1 MRARNPPPTCTS
13 DPHPR
18 GDAACRI
25 LIAMSASPKLRNA
38 KRDAD
43 RWFREQGLP
52 TFVPLRRWFTDLPRR
67 VAPLIAWVAVIG
79 YLFQDGIEVAVD
91 IAQDASAGEATFIT
105 VVVVILLLLSIG
117 LAWTAYLVVRAVL
130 RRLPI
135 VAGTV
140 VALAVIVGCVALML
154 MNDYWVH
161 PDATVG
167 PVLRVLLVIG
177 LCVLVTGMGGG
188 ALISWAARLA
198 VRNASA
204 IGHMA
209 SIALPV
215 ILMLVVFSLFSTEVW
230 QMASALHW
238 SSIALIALVVAVLAG
253 IVVLRVSAS
262 EIDDDAQTPTA
273 EQRAALLVGTPA
285 EHHPAT
291 TAARRPLRAPQRIN
305 ILLAMTVAQLV
316 QALFFA
322 ALLAALLVV
331 IGAIAIPAGVI
342 GIWLGPGNDAQQ
354 FVVEQL
360 QIAGVEL
367 PLTVNLL
374 KATTLLAVIAT
385 LPFVFSAVSEARYRE
400 RFFDPI
406 MADMRRAILVRDAVE
421 TVPSDRAA

>member
-1 MRARNPPPTCTS
+1 MSAPPP
-13 DPHPR
+13 
-18 GDAACRI
+18 
-25 LIAMSASPKLRNA
+25 SPLLRSA

-67 VAPLIAWVAVIG
+67 VAPLLAGVAVLG
-79 YLFQDGIEVAVD
+79 FPLLDGIEFAVD
-91 IAQDASAGEATFIT
+91 IAVEGSDDEATYIVFL
-105 VVVVILLLLSIG
+105 VLLVLAAAIGIPWGCYLL
-117 LAWTAYLVVRAVL
+117 VRTVL
-130 RRLPI
+130 RRLPVGI
-135 VAGTV
+135 GTA
-140 VALAVIVGCVALML
+140 VALAVIAASIALVVI
-154 MNDYWVH
+154 DGYETR

-167 PVLRVLLVIG
+167 PLFRALLVIAV
-177 LCVLVTGMGGG
+177 CVLVTGMGGG

-215 ILMLVVFSLFSTEVW
+215 ILMLVVFAFFSAEVW

-238 SSIALIALVVAVLAG
+238 GSIALVGLVVAVLAG

-262 EIDDDAQTPTA
+262 EIDDDAQTPTE
-273 EQRAALLVGTPA
+273 EQRVALLLDTPA
-285 EHHPAT
+285 EGRPAASGT
-291 TAARRPLRAPQRIN
+291 RPRLRAPQRIN

-322 ALLAALLVV
+322 ALLAALLIV
-331 IGAIAIPAGVI
+331 IGGIAIPTGVV
-342 GIWLGPGNDAQQ
+342 GIWLGTGSEAQPLAVQ
-354 FVVEQL
+354 QL
-360 QIAGVEL
+360 EFFGAEL

-374 KATTLLAVIAT
+374 KAATLLAVIAT

-406 MADMRRAILVRDAVE
+406 MADMRRAILVREAVGA
-421 TVPSDRAA
+421 TPAG

>member
-1 MRARNPPPTCTS
+1 
-13 DPHPR
+13 
-18 GDAACRI
+18 
-25 LIAMSASPKLRNA
+25 MSASPKLRSA

-79 YLFQDGIEVAVD
+79 FPLQGGVNFVVDLAV
-91 IAQDASAGEATFIT
+91 DASAGEDTLIG
-105 VVVVILLLLSIG
+105 ILVAAILAIAAAIAWACYLL
-117 LAWTAYLVVRAVL
+117 VRAAL
-130 RRLPI
+130 RRLP
-135 VAGTV
+135 VGWGT
-140 VALAVIVGCVALML
+140 ALAVAVILGSIAVMITDG
-154 MNDYWVH
+154 YQTQ
-161 PDATVG
+161 PGATVG
-167 PVLRVLLVIG
+167 PVFRALLAIG

-188 ALISWAARLA
+188 ALISWASRLA

-215 ILMLVVFSLFSTEVW
+215 ILMLVVFAFFSAEVW

-238 SSIALIALVVAVLAG
+238 GSIAMVGLVVAVLAG

-262 EIDDDAQTPTA
+262 EIDDDAQAPDE

-285 EHHPAT
+285 ENRTVASG
-291 TAARRPLRAPQRIN
+291 ARQPLRAPQRIN

-322 ALLAALLVV
+322 ALLAALLIV
-331 IGAIAIPAGVI
+331 IGSIAVPVGVVEL
-342 GIWLGPGNDAQQ
+342 WLGPGSETQPLA
-354 FVVEQL
+354 VEQL
-360 QIAGVEL
+360 EVAGATL
-367 PLTVNLL
+367 PITVNLL
-374 KATTLLAVIAT
+374 KAATLLAVIAT

-406 MADMRRAILVRDAVE
+406 MVDMRRAILVREAISAKPVR
-421 TVPSDRAA
+421 PPR

>member
-1 MRARNPPPTCTS
+1 MP
-13 DPHPR
+13 
-18 GDAACRI
+18 
-25 LIAMSASPKLRNA
+25 ASPKLRSA

-67 VAPLIAWVAVIG
+67 VAPLIAWVAVIS

-91 IAQDASAGEATFIT
+91 VAQDASAGEATFIT

-140 VALAVIVGCVALML
+140 VALGVIVGCVALML
-154 MNDYWVH
+154 ANDYWAH

-188 ALISWAARLA
+188 ALVSWASRLA

-238 SSIALIALVVAVLAG
+238 GSIALIGLVVAVLAG

-262 EIDDDAQTPTA
+262 EIDDEAQAPTE

-285 EHHPAT
+285 EGRPT
-291 TAARRPLRAPQRIN
+291 PLAARRSLRAPQRIN

-322 ALLAALLVV
+322 ALLAALLIV
-331 IGAIAIPAGVI
+331 IGGIAIPAGVI
-342 GIWLGPGNDAQQ
+342 GIWLGPGNDAQP
-354 FVVEQL
+354 FAVEQL
-360 QIAGVEL
+360 EIAGVEL
-367 PLTVNLL
+367 PITVNLL

-421 TVPSDRAA
+421 TPPPARGA

>member
-1 MRARNPPPTCTS
+1 MSAPPP
-13 DPHPR
+13 
-18 GDAACRI
+18 
-25 LIAMSASPKLRNA
+25 SPTLRSA

-67 VAPLIAWVAVIG
+67 VAPLLAGVAVLG
-79 YLFQDGIEVAVD
+79 FPLLDGIEFAID
-91 IAQDASAGEATFIT
+91 IAVEASDDEATYIVFL
-105 VVVVILLLLSIG
+105 VLLVLAAAIGIPWGCYLL
-117 LAWTAYLVVRAVL
+117 VRTVL
-130 RRLPI
+130 RRLPVGI
-135 VAGTV
+135 GTAI
-140 VALAVIVGCVALML
+140 ALAVIAASIALVVI
-154 MNDYWVH
+154 DGYETR
-161 PDATVG
+161 PGATVG
-167 PVLRVLLVIG
+167 PVFRALLVIAV
-177 LCVLVTGMGGG
+177 CVLVTGMGGG

-215 ILMLVVFSLFSTEVW
+215 ILMLVVFAFFSAEVW

-238 SSIALIALVVAVLAG
+238 GSIALVGLVVAVLAG

-262 EIDDDAQTPTA
+262 EIDDDAQTPTE
-273 EQRAALLVGTPA
+273 EQRVALLLDTPA
-285 EHHPAT
+285 EGRPAASGT
-291 TAARRPLRAPQRIN
+291 RRRLRAPQRIN

-322 ALLAALLVV
+322 ALLAALLIV
-331 IGAIAIPAGVI
+331 IGGIAIPTGVV
-342 GIWLGPGNDAQQ
+342 GIWLGPGSEAQPL
-354 FVVEQL
+354 VVQQL
-360 QIAGVEL
+360 EFFGAKL

-374 KATTLLAVIAT
+374 KAATLLAVIAT

-406 MADMRRAILVRDAVE
+406 MADMRRAILVREAVGA
-421 TVPSDRAA
+421 TPAG